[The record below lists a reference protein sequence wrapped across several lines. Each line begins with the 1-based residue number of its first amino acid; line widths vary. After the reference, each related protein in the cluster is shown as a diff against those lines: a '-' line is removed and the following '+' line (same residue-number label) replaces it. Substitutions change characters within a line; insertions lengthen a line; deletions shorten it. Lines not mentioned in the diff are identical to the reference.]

1 VSVDSFEAGAV
12 GVNGRLGIGIRISLR
27 AKITDVTILQ
37 RAAETRA
44 LIKWRDEVMD
54 VRFLTR
60 NVEASD
66 EQKEF
71 MEKKLAK
78 IEKFF
83 QKISDVQVA
92 MSFKRGMNIVEIT
105 TSVNGLVMRGEDH
118 SPDMR
123 KAFDKALK
131 NIERQVKRHKDYLN
145 DRTHIKTKEI
155 SFDLP
160 PDVFGDSRDNDDV
173 SPTDIVKV
181 KRFPIATMLPAEATR
196 QMDLLGHSFFLFR
209 NGDSGAYNV
218 VYKRK
223 DGGYGLLEPQD

>member
-1 VSVDSFEAGAV
+1 ME
-12 GVNGRLGIGIRISLR
+12 
-27 AKITDVTILQ
+27 
-37 RAAETRA
+37 
-44 LIKWRDEVMD
+44 
-54 VRFLTR
+54 VRFFTR
-60 NVEASD
+60 NVEATD
-66 EQKEF
+66 EQKDF

-83 QKISDVQVA
+83 HKISDVQVGLN
-92 MSFKRGMNIVEIT
+92 FKRGMNIVEIT
-105 TSVNGLVMRGEDH
+105 ASANGLVMRGEDH

-160 PDVFGDSRDNDDV
+160 SLIFGDSRDEDDE

-181 KRFPIATMLPAEATR
+181 KRFSVSTMLPAEATR
-196 QMDLLGHSFFLFR
+196 QMDLLGHSFFIFR

-218 VYKRK
+218 VYRRN
-223 DGGYGLLEPQD
+223 DGGYGLLEPQG